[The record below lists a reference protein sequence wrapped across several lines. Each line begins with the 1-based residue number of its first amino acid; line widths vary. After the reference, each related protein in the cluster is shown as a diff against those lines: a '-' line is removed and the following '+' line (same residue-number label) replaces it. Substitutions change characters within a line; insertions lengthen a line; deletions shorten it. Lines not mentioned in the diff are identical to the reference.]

1 MLEILEDFEKRV
13 REVELYFDFIEQ
25 TSIPNACVG
34 DLYKKSTTAV
44 KIEHDLK
51 KILKANLFILLY
63 NLVESSFAKTLKK
76 LIQEINNSHSRYE
89 ILIPEIRK
97 IWLQDETKFF
107 NKVAPK
113 VGGKTSNKLDYY
125 FSIIDNLLEHVLCI
139 PANEDISGNLDA
151 KSIRELTAKYGA
163 LSETIN
169 EIKAEQLNKVKNK
182 RNLLSHGNT
191 SFLEC
196 GRDETPESLKIIKD
210 QVISFMRAVL
220 CEFETKIEQQYYKIA
235 N

>member
-1 MLEILEDFEKRV
+1 MLEIIEEFESRV
-13 REVELYFDFIEQ
+13 IEVELYFNFIEQ
-25 TSIPNACVG
+25 TSIPNASIG
-34 DLYKKSTTAV
+34 DFYAKDTPAI
-44 KIEHDLK
+44 KIENDLK

-63 NLVESSFAKTLKK
+63 NLVESSFTKTLNK
-76 LIQEINNSHSRYE
+76 LIQEINNSHCKYGM
-89 ILIPEIRK
+89 LIPEIRK

-107 NKVAPK
+107 SKKVPK
-113 VGGKTSNKLDYY
+113 TDGKTGNKLDYY
-125 FSIIDNLLEHVLCI
+125 FSIIDNLLEHVLSI
-139 PANEDISGNLDA
+139 PENKDISGNLDA

-169 EIKAEQLNKVKNK
+169 KIKAEQLNKVKNK
-182 RNLLSHGNT
+182 RNLLSHGNI

-220 CEFETKIEQQYYKIA
+220 CELEIKIEQQYYKIA
-235 N
+235 